1 MSAMVR
7 KYVIVDGRGHLMGR
21 LASIVA
27 KQVLSGQKV
36 VIVRCEDINI
46 SGSLFRNKL
55 KYHDFLH
62 KRTRSNP
69 KKGPFHFRA
78 PSRIFYRVVRG
89 MIPHKTAR
97 GQAALNRLK
106 VFEGVPPQFQ
116 QSKRMVVPEALR
128 VSRLAPGRKFC
139 SLGKL
144 AALVGW
150 KYEDVVNELENKRK
164 AKSAVY
170 HRKRNALAALL
181 GKAKTQA
188 AEQMGQ
194 EGEILGQLGF

>member
-1 MSAMVR
+1 MVR
-7 KYVIVDGRGHLMGR
+7 KYTLVDGRGHLMGR

-27 KQVLSGQKV
+27 KEILNGHKV

-46 SGSLFRNKL
+46 TGSLYRNKL
-55 KYHDFLH
+55 KYHDFLR
-62 KRTRSNP
+62 KRTNTNP

-97 GQAALNRLK
+97 GAAALGRLK

-116 QSKRMVVPEALR
+116 RSKRMVVPDALR
-128 VSRLAPGRKFC
+128 VTRLAPGRKFC

-150 KYEDVVNELENKRK
+150 KYEDVVDELESKRK
-164 AKSAVY
+164 AKSAAY
-170 HRKRNALAALL
+170 HLKKKTLL
-181 GKAKTQA
+181 SLLSKAKAQA
-188 AEQMGQ
+188 TNEMGAEADQ
-194 EGEILGQLGF
+194 LAQLGY